1 MGFAP
6 VAGGIRPSSVGPKG
20 ISFVLVGSEPSRW
33 DLPLPGE
40 DPSPGSLGSSEGSAW
55 VAGMWQ
61 VVAVT
66 RWHTVLTSRGRG
78 LGVLPVPQVLQEES
92 ARVGFTE

>member
-6 VAGGIRPSSVGPKG
+6 VAGGIRPSLVGPKG
-20 ISFVLVGSEPSRW
+20 IGFVLVGSEPSRW
-33 DLPLPGE
+33 DLPLPGG

-61 VVAVT
+61 VAAVT

-92 ARVGFTE
+92 AGVGFTE